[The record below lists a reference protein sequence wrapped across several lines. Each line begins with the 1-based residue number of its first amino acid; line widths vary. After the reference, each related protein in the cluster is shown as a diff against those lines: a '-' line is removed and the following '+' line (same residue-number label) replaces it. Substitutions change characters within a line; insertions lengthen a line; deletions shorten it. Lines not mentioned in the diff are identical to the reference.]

1 MVSVLSCLRHR
12 GPVSLVTVMNIYL
25 FYTRE
30 RRFRQLMSS
39 VGLNRNRYIRL
50 MAISAVEIL
59 GTIPLGTLIIV
70 KNAKLGVRPWKGWAY
85 LHEHYSVVYQV
96 PAFIWKNM
104 PNSVF
109 ALEMYRWLLVLCA
122 FLFFA
127 LFGFADEARRH
138 YRSVYASIAGRIGFS
153 ISTLQ
158 KSSHACVV
166 HSVYWSSI
174 ATHDCFFPQYV
185 I

>member
-1 MVSVLSCLRHR
+1 
-12 GPVSLVTVMNIYL
+12 MNIYL

-50 MAISAVEIL
+50 MAISATEIL

-70 KNAKLGVRPWKGWAY
+70 KNAKLGVHPWKGWAKT
-85 LHEHYSVVYQV
+85 HEQYSVVYQI
-96 PAFIWKNM
+96 PAFIWKNF
-104 PNSVF
+104 PDSVF

-127 LFGFADEARRH
+127 LFGFADEARRN
-138 YRSVYASIAGRIGFS
+138 YRSVYASITSRIGYP
-153 ISTLQ
+153 ISALH

-166 HSVYWSSI
+166 HSIYMSI
-174 ATHDCFFPQYV
+174 ATHGSFFSFQYYF